1 MGSEF
6 QHQRWVFQSVGNSL
20 SLTVSRTIA
29 LQSYEDRVLGYA
41 QLLDRSLSSFSSEP
55 VNATAWF
62 KYFAFDVMT
71 DIHYGQSLDMLKNGK
86 DHYAIELS
94 HAGVAVMGP
103 LTPVPWLCQ
112 LLMSIP
118 GAQKEWQA
126 YQVWAHEELQSRIK
140 VCDPAGR
147 NALECSCAFMRTLA
161 KMTFRGNRSIL
172 TYVERIGYP
181 DVRM

>member
-6 QHQRWVFQSVGNSL
+6 QYQRWVIQSHGNSL
-20 SLTVSRTIA
+20 SLTISRTIA
-29 LQSYEDRVLGYA
+29 LQSYEDRVLSYA
-41 QLLDRSLSSFSSEP
+41 QLLDRSLSSVSREP

-71 DIHYGQSLDMLKNGK
+71 DIHYGQSLGMLKNGK

-147 NALECSCAFMRTLA
+147 NALECSCVFMQVLA
-161 KMTFRGNRSIL
+161 KVTLEKTGA
-172 TYVERIGYP
+172 Y
-181 DVRM
+181 